1 MSRKVQ
7 HCGIENKKSTRPH
20 SPAYAVTQ
28 DLTVLLR
35 ALREDWL
42 LLKSLPFDA
51 QVFRLSRQQN
61 PQTPATVIGALGLAE
76 IGDGNVGCGLNHNYL
91 NFFGDS
97 NPDREQGL
105 ILFIPGTSCQGHLA
119 LYEARFPLSCSK
131 DAGRNATCV
140 LKTLPVAVSLTRFSD
155 EVRRWAM

>member
-1 MSRKVQ
+1 MRPFYIQYFLTASN
-7 HCGIENKKSTRPH
+7 IEESAALRNREHKNTRPH
-20 SPAYAVTQ
+20 SPAYAVIQ

-35 ALREDWL
+35 ALREGWF

-76 IGDGNVGCGLNHNYL
+76 IGDGNLGCGPNHKYL

-105 ILFIPGTSCQGHLA
+105 ILFSRA
-119 LYEARFPLSCSK
+119 LRAK
-131 DAGRNATCV
+131 ATWRCMR
-140 LKTLPVAVSLTRFSD
+140 LHSR
-155 EVRRWAM
+155 